1 MLERNKSYEMKEW
14 FAAKVGKENNFSL
27 MDGWLVAIMKETEKA
42 VYAMVHISG
51 SHRKCMWVPKS
62 CLEEYEI
69 GNDGFCNHYETVIEP
84 DYAKC
89 CEIFQDHCF
98 MYDLYN

>member
-1 MLERNKSYEMKEW
+1 MKNKKSYTLKDW

-69 GNDGFCNHYETVIEP
+69 GNDGIVNHYETVIEQ
-84 DYAKC
+84 DYEKC
-89 CEIFQDHCF
+89 CQIFQDHCF